1 MGNAQI
7 GIDVIVGGILVLR
20 HSLKLKMFGIV
31 TGVES
36 HQHIPDFKYQIHSLT
51 NDFLLKH

>member
-20 HSLKLKMFGIV
+20 HSLKLKMFRIV
-31 TGVES
+31 TGVKS
-36 HQHIPDFKYQIHSLT
+36 HQHIPDFKYQIHSLI
-51 NDFLLKH
+51 NDFLLEH